1 MRYLNLDLGA
11 SRIKWVIYSGSG
23 IIKSGTYLNPYSKF
37 SNSVEIKIPE
47 LGSIL
52 YKLVESSVVQF
63 NIEKVLISSQMHG
76 FAIVNNRN
84 EFLSEYVSWLDQR
97 FVSANPQLFASIKND
112 LGSSFHAET
121 GMEMKG
127 GLPFFNSI
135 SVLNSINESKIRL
148 ISLPEVILMKLGVKN
163 PLVHSTIFA
172 GTGFYNISDKTVS
185 DDLLKFHSLI
195 TGKKLL
201 FNELE
206 NSCKAFETIIAG
218 KPILVSIGYGDH
230 QCAVLGSM
238 NDSDSISVNLGTGSQ
253 VSKIINSLDGINF
266 SEEFQY
272 RPFFNNTSLLC
283 KTHIPSGRSINV
295 FVNFLSS
302 LSTRNVW
309 EDIEKLSIENL
320 DRASL
325 KFDLAN
331 FKDAYKYK
339 FGGSINII
347 NEDDFTYE
355 NFLASLV
362 KSYLFQY
369 VEIINSINESS
380 KHLTKKIIFSGGLS
394 KKLSVIESFY
404 KQLLNFDISI
414 ASDNY
419 DEDEAIM
426 GLKILNTYE
435 N

>member
-1 MRYLNLDLGA
+1 MKYLNLDLGA
-11 SRIKWVIYSGSG
+11 SRIKWVIYSSAG
-23 IIKSGTYLNPYSKF
+23 IVKSGTYQNPYLKLN
-37 SNSVEIKIPE
+37 NSVEIKIPE
-47 LGSIL
+47 LCNII
-52 YKLVESSVVQF
+52 YKLVRSAIVQF
-63 NIEKVLISSQMHG
+63 DIEKVLISSQMHG
-76 FAIVNNRN
+76 FAIISKRN
-84 EFLSEYVSWLDQR
+84 DFLSEYVSWLDQR
-97 FVSANPQLFASIKND
+97 FISSKPQLFNSIKKD
-112 LGSSFHAET
+112 LGLNFHSVT
-121 GMEMKG
+121 GMETKA

-135 SVLNSINESKIRL
+135 SVLNSINENEIKL
-148 ISLPEVILMKLGVKN
+148 ISLPEVVLMKLGVKN
-163 PLVHSTIFA
+163 PMVHSTMFA
-172 GTGFYNISDKTVS
+172 GTGFYNIGDKTVS

-206 NSCKAFETIIAG
+206 DSCKAFETIIAG
-218 KPILVSIGYGDH
+218 KPILISIGYGDH

-238 NDSDSISVNLGTGSQ
+238 NDSESISVNLGTGSQ

-272 RPFFNNTSLLC
+272 RPFFNNKSLLC

-320 DRASL
+320 DKASL

-369 VEIINSINESS
+369 VEIINSVNESS
-380 KHLTKKIIFSGGLS
+380 KYLTKKIIFSGGLS